1 MTSDELTAALLAHFG
16 AQGLRSNPV
25 APEGPLRAPGLPVQ
39 VGAYFSAAGPAE
51 PLALG
56 QYAAQHGQ
64 DAGPMAGQLRLGTD
78 RGAEFYLAPDASV
91 RAVLLGTGLPDLPV
105 NGSLAA
111 FAEGL
116 LLLDRHLPALSD
128 AEDQPGVLAGYQ
140 QLRQALIALDA
151 AAFEYRESW
160 WPRVLDDLRRPLNID
175 SSAAFEYLDSRGE
188 KQISTAIGGIG
199 LPHPEELAWY
209 RLRAEGVQP
218 EQVTRVYCELE
229 ACMMPGHYCSLWMAR
244 TFPNAAFTHSFDYGD
259 TAASREAGVKALMQ
273 SVAELRERR

>member
-25 APEGPLRAPGLPVQ
+25 APEGPLRGPGLPVQ
-39 VGAYFSAAGPAE
+39 VGVYFSAAAPAE

-56 QYAAQHGQ
+56 QYAAQRGQ
-64 DAGPMAGQLRLGTD
+64 DAGPTAGQLRLGTD
-78 RGAEFYLAPDASV
+78 RGADFYLAPDGSV
-91 RAVLLGTGLPDLPV
+91 RAALLGTGLPDLPV
-105 NGSLAA
+105 NSSVAA

-116 LLLDRHLPALSD
+116 LLLDRQLPALSD
-128 AEDQPGVLAGYQ
+128 AEDQPGALAGYQ

-175 SSAAFEYLDSRGE
+175 SSAAVEYLDSRGE
-188 KQISTAIGGIG
+188 KQISTAISGIG

-209 RLRAEGVQP
+209 RLRAEGVP
-218 EQVTRVYCELE
+218 AEQVTRVYCELE

-259 TAASREAGVKALMQ
+259 TAASREAGVKELMRN
-273 SVAELRERR
+273 VAELRDRQ